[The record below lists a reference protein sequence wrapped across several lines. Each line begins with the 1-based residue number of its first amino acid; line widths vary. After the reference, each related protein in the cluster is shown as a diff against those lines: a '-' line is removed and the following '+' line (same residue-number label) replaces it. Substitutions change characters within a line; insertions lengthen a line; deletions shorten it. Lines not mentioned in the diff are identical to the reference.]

1 VADILLSND
10 DLTVFGGPETISL
23 DLDIG
28 PQGDRGSII
37 VGSNGNP
44 QDANVN
50 AALQLQP
57 RYLPPAPG
65 FDFPDGINAL
75 DIAIDYNPASSTYK
89 TVFQRV
95 ATPTGTQWTK
105 LIDLKTNFYSST
117 KTVTAADGKLTI
129 PPINLTDI
137 YFFQD
142 NTTVDSSNF
151 SVQYSISSPDSG
163 GPLATTLVVKEL
175 NTSSGFLALP
185 LEIKGVEYDGTDWVP
200 ITGTKN
206 VHLFITVV

>member
-1 VADILLSND
+1 MADILLSND
-10 DLTVFGGPETISL
+10 DLTVFGGPESISL

-37 VGSNGNP
+37 IGTLGDP
-44 QDANVN
+44 RDANV
-50 AALQLQP
+50 ASYIVQDVQ
-57 RYLPPAPG
+57 
-65 FDFPDGINAL
+65 AL
-75 DIAIDYNPASSTYK
+75 DIAVDANPNSNTFK
-89 TVFQRV
+89 TVFQRIT
-95 ATPTGTQWTK
+95 TPSGLQWTPVVS
-105 LIDLKTNFYSST
+105 LKTDFYSSI

-129 PPINLTDI
+129 PPINVTDI
-137 YFFQD
+137 YLFQE

-163 GPLATTLVVKEL
+163 GPMATALVVKEL

-185 LEIKGVEYDGTDWVP
+185 LEIKGVEYDGTNWVP
-200 ITGTKN
+200 LTGTKS

>member
-1 VADILLSND
+1 MADILLSNE
-10 DLTVFGGPETISL
+10 DLTVFGGPENISL

-44 QDANVN
+44 QDQNVN
-50 AALQLQP
+50 AAIMNQP
-57 RYLPPAPG
+57 T
-65 FDFPDGINAL
+65 GIQAL

-95 ATPTGTQWTK
+95 ATPTGTQWTR
-105 LIDLKTNFYSST
+105 LVDLKTNFYSST
-117 KTVTAADGKLTI
+117 KTVTAADGKLTV

>member
-1 VADILLSND
+1 MDILLSND

-50 AALQLQP
+50 AAIVQSLQ
-57 RYLPPAPG
+57 
-65 FDFPDGINAL
+65 AL
-75 DIAIDYNPASSTYK
+75 DIAIDYNPFSTTYK

-95 ATPTGTQWTK
+95 ATMTGTQWTE
-105 LIDLKTNFYSST
+105 LFSLKTNFYSST
-117 KTVTAADGKLTI
+117 QTITAANGKLTLS
-129 PPINLTDI
+129 PINVTQI
-137 YFFQD
+137 YGGVEATSE
-142 NTTVDSSNF
+142 NLSI
-151 SVQYSISSPDSG
+151 QYSISSGSG
-163 GPLATTLVVKEL
+163 GPMATKLVIKDL
-175 NTSSGFLALP
+175 NTTQGFLALP
-185 LEIKGVEYDGTDWVP
+185 LEIEGVEYVDGTWGPLVGPKD
-200 ITGTKN
+200 

>member
-1 VADILLSND
+1 MADILLSNE
-10 DLTVFGGPETISL
+10 DLTVFGGPESISL

-37 VGSNGNP
+37 IGTLGDP
-44 QDANVN
+44 RDANV
-50 AALQLQP
+50 ASYIVQDVQ
-57 RYLPPAPG
+57 
-65 FDFPDGINAL
+65 AL
-75 DIAIDYNPASSTYK
+75 DIAVDANPNSNTFK
-89 TVFQRV
+89 TVFQRI
-95 ATPTGTQWTK
+95 ATPSGLQWTPVVS
-105 LIDLKTNFYSST
+105 LKTDFYSSI

-129 PPINLTDI
+129 PPINVTDI
-137 YFFQD
+137 YLFQE

-163 GPLATTLVVKEL
+163 GPMATALVVKEL

-185 LEIKGVEYDGTDWVP
+185 LEIKGVEYDGTNWVP
-200 ITGTKN
+200 LTGTKS

>member
-1 VADILLSND
+1 MADILLSND

-37 VGSNGNP
+37 IGTLGDPRDATVRSYIV
-44 QDANVN
+44 QDV
-50 AALQLQP
+50 Q
-57 RYLPPAPG
+57 
-65 FDFPDGINAL
+65 AL
-75 DIAIDYNPASSTYK
+75 DIAVDANPSSTTFK
-89 TVFQRV
+89 TVFQLIG
-95 ATPTGTQWTK
+95 TPSGLQWTPVVS
-105 LIDLKTNFYSST
+105 LKTDFYSST
-117 KTVTAADGKLTI
+117 KTVTAANGKLTI
-129 PPINLTDI
+129 PPINVTDI
-137 YFFQD
+137 YLFQD

-163 GPLATTLVVKEL
+163 GALATTLVVKEL

-185 LEIKGVEYDGTDWVP
+185 LEIKGVEYIDDAWQPMAGP
-200 ITGTKN
+200 KR

>member
-1 VADILLSND
+1 MPDVVLSND
-10 DLTVFGGPETISL
+10 DLTVFGGPESISL

-37 VGSNGNP
+37 IVGDP
-44 QDANVN
+44 RDANV
-50 AALQLQP
+50 ASYIVQDVQ
-57 RYLPPAPG
+57 
-65 FDFPDGINAL
+65 AL
-75 DIAIDYNPASSTYK
+75 DIAVDANPNSNTFK
-89 TVFQRV
+89 TVFQRI
-95 ATPTGTQWTK
+95 ATPSGLQWTPVVS
-105 LIDLKTNFYSST
+105 LKTDFYSSI

-129 PPINLTDI
+129 PPINVTDI
-137 YFFQD
+137 YLFQE

-163 GPLATTLVVKEL
+163 GPMSTALVVKEL

-185 LEIKGVEYDGTDWVP
+185 LEIKGVEYDGTNWVP
-200 ITGTKN
+200 LTGTKS

>member
-1 VADILLSND
+1 MADILLSNE
-10 DLTVFGGPETISL
+10 DLTVFGGPESISL

-37 VGSNGNP
+37 IGTLGDP
-44 QDANVN
+44 RDANV
-50 AALQLQP
+50 ASYIVQDVQ
-57 RYLPPAPG
+57 
-65 FDFPDGINAL
+65 AL
-75 DIAIDYNPASSTYK
+75 DIAVDANPNSNTFK
-89 TVFQRV
+89 TVFQRI
-95 ATPTGTQWTK
+95 ATPSGLQWEPVVS
-105 LIDLKTNFYSST
+105 LKTDFYSSI

-129 PPINLTDI
+129 PPINVTDI
-137 YFFQD
+137 YLFQE

-163 GPLATTLVVKEL
+163 GPMATALVVKEL

-185 LEIKGVEYDGTDWVP
+185 LEIKGVEYDGTNWVP
-200 ITGTKN
+200 LTGTKS

>member
-1 VADILLSND
+1 MADILLSND

-37 VGSNGNP
+37 IGTLGDPRDATVRSYIV
-44 QDANVN
+44 QDV
-50 AALQLQP
+50 Q
-57 RYLPPAPG
+57 
-65 FDFPDGINAL
+65 AL
-75 DIAIDYNPASSTYK
+75 DIAVDANPSSPTFK
-89 TVFQRV
+89 SVFQLIG
-95 ATPTGTQWTK
+95 TPNGLQWTPVVS
-105 LIDLKTNFYSST
+105 LKTDFYSST
-117 KTVTAADGKLTI
+117 KTVTAANGKLTI
-129 PPINLTDI
+129 PPINVTDI
-137 YFFQD
+137 YLFQD

-163 GPLATTLVVKEL
+163 GALATTLVVKEL

-185 LEIKGVEYDGTDWVP
+185 LEIKGVEYDGTNWVP
-200 ITGTKN
+200 LTGTKN